1 MALAW
6 VVLFSNGSGWGGSGL
21 QAQGPRGS
29 VCFAVFYSHNF
40 TPPITTHH
48 LAKLSLLLFKKK
60 KKALLILE
68 SCLSEMLKIKTVCT
82 SKDKYHLS

>member
-1 MALAW
+1 MGLGGEEAASKLRGRGAQFAL
-6 VVLFSNGSGWGGSGL
+6 L
-21 QAQGPRGS
+21 
-29 VCFAVFYSHNF
+29 CFIAIISPHRS
-40 TPPITTHH
+40 PPTILPSYHYYC
-48 LAKLSLLLFKKK
+48 LKKK